1 MMSKWAPDQL
11 MELANLLSQSSQN
24 AISTS
29 NHSVNDAAPA
39 VGIVYQP
46 LEHSVLGGSIDR
58 IAFVE
63 SSTAG
68 PSNACEQSLL
78 SAQGAPLFTGGKNT
92 SRASLMFARMPS
104 SDLLSQV
111 KESRLKTKSALASE
125 LSTSMPGSR
134 MSSREAPLACQTSN
148 LTRQQAPAKSA
159 SGQCEAASQIGISTA
174 AAPSTGHRT
183 VFDTSFGVRINTVR
197 WGSGAP
203 SEKP

>member
-11 MELANLLSQSSQN
+11 MELTNLLSQSSH
-24 AISTS
+24 AISNS
-29 NHSVNDAAPA
+29 NHPVNDAAPA

-46 LEHSVLGGSIDR
+46 LEHSALGGSIDR
-58 IAFVE
+58 IAFAE
-63 SSTAG
+63 SSPAG
-68 PSNACEQSLL
+68 PSDACELGL
-78 SAQGAPLFTGGKNT
+78 PSAQGTPLFTGGKNT

-104 SDLLSQV
+104 SDLLTQV

-134 MSSREAPLACQTSN
+134 MSSREAPLACQTST
-148 LTRQQAPAKSA
+148 LARQQAPAKSA
-159 SGQCEAASQIGISTA
+159 TGQREAASQIGISSA
-174 AAPSTGHRT
+174 AAPSTGLRT